1 MGRRRGHRLAGSL
14 SDQQGGVM
22 TTTPHKGR
30 SVYLLDPDLARG
42 RARQPVA
49 WLLEED
55 EVDRRTR
62 VARRH
67 RRQRHRLTRTTG
79 ARA

>member
-1 MGRRRGHRLAGSL
+1 
-14 SDQQGGVM
+14 M

-30 SVYLLDPDLARG
+30 SVYLLDPDSAQG

-55 EVDRRTR
+55 EADRRTR
-62 VARRH
+62 IARRH
-67 RRQRHRLTRTTG
+67 RRQRRRLTRTTG

>member
-1 MGRRRGHRLAGSL
+1 
-14 SDQQGGVM
+14 M

-30 SVYLLDPDLARG
+30 SVYLLDPDSARG
-42 RARQPVA
+42 HARQPLA

-55 EVDRRTR
+55 EADRRTR
-62 VARRH
+62 VAHRH
-67 RRQRHRLTRTTG
+67 RRQRRRLTRTTG